1 LCRRTAAQLT
11 SLRPQFEAAGV
22 KLTVLSGTENGAADF
37 VREVWK
43 GGELYI
49 DEHEQFKKAIHGGNT
64 VSAISM
70 ALLNPWLLRTML
82 SLGRQLGAYNGDVSD
97 KKTQVLGGTMLIKN
111 GKAIFV
117 HKETSSFNSGDAND
131 LLFAAL
137 GGNSA
142 PTPAPTLI
150 ASEVVC
156 DGDVCGR
163 PPKRST

>member
-1 LCRRTAAQLT
+1 MCRRTAAQLT

-22 KLTVLSGTENGAADF
+22 KLTVLSSTENGAADF

-49 DEHEQFKKAIHGGNT
+49 DEQEQFKKAIHGGTT

-70 ALLNPWLLRTML
+70 ALCNPWLLRTML
-82 SLGRQLGAYNGDVSD
+82 SLGRQVGAYNGDVSD
-97 KKTQVLGGTMLIKN
+97 KKTQVLGGTMVIKN
-111 GKAIFV
+111 GKAIYV
-117 HKETSSFNSGDAND
+117 HKETASFNSGDAND

-163 PPKRST
+163 PPKRSN

>member
-1 LCRRTAAQLT
+1 M
-11 SLRPQFEAAGV
+11 
-22 KLTVLSGTENGAADF
+22 LSGTENGAADF

-49 DEHEQFKKAIHGGNT
+49 DEQEQFKKAIHGGTT

-82 SLGRQLGAYNGDVSD
+82 SLGRQVGAYNGDVSD
-97 KKTQVLGGTMLIKN
+97 KKTQVLGGTMVIKN
-111 GKAIFV
+111 GKAIYV
-117 HKETSSFNSGDAND
+117 HKETASFNSGDAND

-163 PPKRST
+163 PPKRSN